1 MSAPVLSRPLI
12 ARAGRRPPPPPLAG
26 GGRGPAAAPRPH
38 PRGSLPGGPQGAAR
52 REGRFPPRGVVA
64 APVPAD
70 AAPRGPGEGS
80 PPPRLP
86 GGPPRPRAGPRGPT
100 LRANPFP
107 EVTDPFCRLP
117 LPTLFRWLEALHLG
131 DLMRLWVRP
140 GGNTI
145 AVPRVFTGRWGAS
158 RTPRR
163 LGRPASRPAPSPGE
177 PIPGPSGRVPRRTR
191 AAVREERE
199 PSSGPPPASPGFLA
213 SPRRSVPRRRF
224 GDLDPIPF
232 RPRARPPSRPRGRG
246 RGAWPPRRAA
256 RDRAP
261 SERAHPMP

>member
-1 MSAPVLSRPLI
+1 LR
-12 ARAGRRPPPPPLAG
+12 GKEGPPSKGFPPAH
-26 GGRGPAAAPRPH
+26 RGPP
-38 PRGSLPGGPQGAAR
+38 S
-52 REGRFPPRGVVA
+52 
-64 APVPAD
+64 PA
-70 AAPRGPGEGS
+70 
-80 PPPRLP
+80 
-86 GGPPRPRAGPRGPT
+86 

-145 AVPRVFTGRWGAS
+145 AVPQVFMGRWGAS

-163 LGRPASRPAPSPGE
+163 LGRPASRPTLSPGE
-177 PIPGPSGRVPRRTR
+177 PIPGSSGRVQAFPVERESVTR

-199 PSSGPPPASPGFLA
+199 PSSGPPPASLGSLA
-213 SPRRSVPRRRF
+213 LPRRSVPRRRF

-232 RPRARPPSRPRGRG
+232 RPRVRPLSLLAKGLR
-246 RGAWPPRRAA
+246 
-256 RDRAP
+256 
-261 SERAHPMP
+261 